1 VKKSQSIPVNAQFTN
16 NKDSDIVSHAT
27 ATASSAPGGLSL
39 PPAVSSSGL
48 MSAALGFLSGGKPD
62 PGSLDLALRSFARGG
77 DALKALAVSLDFKP
91 PPADMMT
98 GQSIVGWL
106 DSATG
111 RVFIAPTTGWQAP
124 SATWAPALRVNPE
137 WLAPFLGGSAGKPG
151 QPVTAL
157 PDPAMP
163 PPKPA
168 RPEEPDREEPDDDDL
183 SAGPVLGKP
192 DDEDSPD
199 ETDSVGLPGRP
210 DPAMPGMPKP
220 PLEELWSVARDL
232 TDAEWLNLRKAM
244 TVLHDG
250 RDAVGELADTLGFKP
265 PAEAGAAVQVL
276 IGWINESTGQI
287 FIAPG
292 VGWTPPDDA
301 WEVVAKL
308 PVGAGKP
315 PLGEPRDDASMPPPV
330 LPGPFG
336 DAWSVARD
344 LTDAEWLSLRKAMTV
359 LHDGRDAV
367 GELADQLGFKP
378 PAEAVAAVQVLI
390 GWINEST
397 GDVFIAPGVG
407 WTPPDDAWEVVAK
420 LPVGAG
426 KPPLGEPRDDAS
438 MKPPVA
444 HDPDDHD
451 DAAEGHDHDDALDGH
466 EPPAVAVDPV
476 EGGRPLTAKWLTFAQ
491 DAIRMVDKALGSREP
506 IEARLDLVQD
516 PASPE
521 GNTRIEYEWRVGEKV
536 IEGATGMKL
545 PVMPL
550 LAGRE
555 VSFRMSVADAAGQ
568 PEIITRSIG
577 VDETAK
583 MVAGRLMHWSKKL
596 AGDASRPDAASDAEV
611 DTGVGLAPG
620 ANAAA
625 VLTEMADADRFEV
638 EGIDFHRFAVR
649 ASAQVVDSERSAVGA
664 ADVLAAL
671 KLAHGRKLGARSDDA
686 AESADADPFQ
696 LIAADIDGNGVI
708 DRVDAE
714 SLLGAVVDPGH
725 GGGRSRWLFVPE
737 RAELAGLSRKS
748 VAWSEPP
755 EDAVDA
761 APANWI
767 GVMLGDIDGS
777 WKPDL

>member
-1 VKKSQSIPVNAQFTN
+1 MKKSQPIPVNAQFTN

-124 SATWAPALRVNPE
+124 SETWAPALRVNPE

-199 ETDSVGLPGRP
+199 DTDSVGLPGRP

-220 PLEELWSVARDL
+220 PLEEL
-232 TDAEWLNLRKAM
+232 
-244 TVLHDG
+244 
-250 RDAVGELADTLGFKP
+250 
-265 PAEAGAAVQVL
+265 
-276 IGWINESTGQI
+276 
-287 FIAPG
+287 
-292 VGWTPPDDA
+292 
-301 WEVVAKL
+301 
-308 PVGAGKP
+308 
-315 PLGEPRDDASMPPPV
+315 
-330 LPGPFG
+330 
-336 DAWSVARD
+336 WSVARD

>member
-1 VKKSQSIPVNAQFTN
+1 
-16 NKDSDIVSHAT
+16 
-27 ATASSAPGGLSL
+27 
-39 PPAVSSSGL
+39 
-48 MSAALGFLSGGKPD
+48 MSAALGFLSGGKPE

-77 DALKALAVSLDFKP
+77 DALKALAISLDFKP

-163 PPKPA
+163 PPKPG

-199 ETDSVGLPGRP
+199 DTDSVGLPGRP
-210 DPAMPGMPKP
+210 DPAKPGMPKP

-244 TVLHDG
+244 SVLHDG
-250 RDAVGELADTLGFKP
+250 RDAVGELANKLGFKP
-265 PAEAGAAVQVL
+265 PAEAGAAVQAL

-330 LPGPFG
+330 
-336 DAWSVARD
+336 
-344 LTDAEWLSLRKAMTV
+344 
-359 LHDGRDAV
+359 
-367 GELADQLGFKP
+367 
-378 PAEAVAAVQVLI
+378 
-390 GWINEST
+390 
-397 GDVFIAPGVG
+397 
-407 WTPPDDAWEVVAK
+407 
-420 LPVGAG
+420 
-426 KPPLGEPRDDAS
+426 
-438 MKPPVA
+438 A

-451 DAAEGHDHDDALDGH
+451 DAPDGRDPDDHDGVLDGH

-521 GNTRIEYEWRVGEKV
+521 GNTRIEYEWRVGDKV

-625 VLTEMADADRFEV
+625 VLKEMAGADRFEV

-755 EDAVDA
+755 ENAVDV

>member
-1 VKKSQSIPVNAQFTN
+1 MKKSQSIPVNAQFTN

-199 ETDSVGLPGRP
+199 DTDSVGLPGRP

-232 TDAEWLNLRKAM
+232 TDAEWLSLRNAM

-315 PLGEPRDDASMPPPV
+315 PLGEPRDDASMP
-330 LPGPFG
+330 
-336 DAWSVARD
+336 
-344 LTDAEWLSLRKAMTV
+344 
-359 LHDGRDAV
+359 
-367 GELADQLGFKP
+367 
-378 PAEAVAAVQVLI
+378 
-390 GWINEST
+390 
-397 GDVFIAPGVG
+397 
-407 WTPPDDAWEVVAK
+407 
-420 LPVGAG
+420 
-426 KPPLGEPRDDAS
+426 
-438 MKPPVA
+438 PPVA

-625 VLTEMADADRFEV
+625 VLTEMAGADRFEV

>member
-1 VKKSQSIPVNAQFTN
+1 MNAQFTN
-16 NKDSDIVSHAT
+16 IKDSHIVSLAIAT
-27 ATASSAPGGLSL
+27 AASAPGGLSL
-39 PPAVSSSGL
+39 PSAVSSSGL

-77 DALKALAVSLDFKP
+77 DALKALAISLDFKP

-163 PPKPA
+163 PPKPG

-199 ETDSVGLPGRP
+199 DTDSVGLPGRP
-210 DPAMPGMPKP
+210 DPAKPGMPKP

-244 TVLHDG
+244 SVLHDG
-250 RDAVGELADTLGFKP
+250 RDAVGELANKLGFKP
-265 PAEAGAAVQVL
+265 PAEAGAAVQAL

-330 LPGPFG
+330 
-336 DAWSVARD
+336 
-344 LTDAEWLSLRKAMTV
+344 
-359 LHDGRDAV
+359 
-367 GELADQLGFKP
+367 
-378 PAEAVAAVQVLI
+378 
-390 GWINEST
+390 
-397 GDVFIAPGVG
+397 
-407 WTPPDDAWEVVAK
+407 
-420 LPVGAG
+420 
-426 KPPLGEPRDDAS
+426 
-438 MKPPVA
+438 A

-451 DAAEGHDHDDALDGH
+451 DAPDGRDPDDHDGVLDGH

-521 GNTRIEYEWRVGEKV
+521 GNTRIEYEWRVGDKV

-625 VLTEMADADRFEV
+625 VLKEMAGADRFEV

-755 EDAVDA
+755 ENAVDV